1 MDFKSSDGTGPGA
14 AGPGG
19 SAVDTM
25 SGPRS
30 EDALPASAAAA
41 VKIVIVGGFGVGKT
55 TLVGSVSE
63 IRPLTTEET
72 MTQAGVGIDDVAGVE
87 RKTSTTV
94 AMDFGRI
101 SINDEL
107 VLYLFGT
114 PGQQR
119 FLPLW
124 EDLARGALG
133 ALVLVDTR
141 RLDKADEVLAH
152 LEERGVPFAVAVNEF
167 ETAQR
172 FPLEDIREAL
182 DLEPTTPLITVDA
195 RDRRTCLQSLITLVE
210 FLFHRL
216 EPHS

>member
-1 MDFKSSDGTGPGA
+1 M
-14 AGPGG
+14 G
-19 SAVDTM
+19 SALSPSERVEVVPQRTVEYV
-25 SGPRS
+25 PATVTRS
-30 EDALPASAAAA
+30 
-41 VKIVIVGGFGVGKT
+41 VKLLVAGNFGVGKT
-55 TLVGSVSE
+55 TFVSSVSE
-63 IRPLTTEET
+63 IRPLRTEET
-72 MTQAGVGIDDVAGVE
+72 ITEASIGVDDMAHLHE
-87 RKTSTTV
+87 KTTTTV

-101 SINDEL
+101 TLNPRT

-124 EDLARGALG
+124 EELARGALG

-152 LEERGVPFAVAVNEF
+152 LEERGVPFAVAVNQF
-167 ETAQR
+167 EAARR
-172 FPLEDIREAL
+172 FELEDIREAL
-182 DLEPTTPLITVDA
+182 DLEPVTPLIAVDA